1 MTVPAELLGFR
12 TDFKVF
18 LVVPFDFRLLT
29 SFLIGLLAKVTK
41 KENFVRWGEEKGTG
55 QTKMGRGEVKQAGH
69 LQGQLGL

>member
-55 QTKMGRGEVKQAGH
+55 HTKAG
-69 LQGQLGL
+69 